1 MRYLVILSNSPCG
14 DERNYN
20 GLKLAGALA
29 CNGNT
34 EVRTFLMGDAATAA
48 TSGDDMTLQGYFDL
62 SETLEIVRER
72 GGAIGVCSSGME
84 ARGINSDH
92 LVKGAHRSSLSE
104 LTEWSE
110 WADKVLTF

>member
-48 TSGDDMTLQGYFDL
+48 TSGDDMTLKGYFDL
-62 SETLEIVRER
+62 SKTLEIVRER
-72 GGAIGVCSSGME
+72 GNAIGVRGTGMD
-84 ARGINSDH
+84 ARGIDADH
-92 LVKGAHRSSLSE
+92 LVEGAHRSTLSE

-110 WADKVLTF
+110 WADKVLIF